1 MTGRQFALLVA
12 LALTWGCSYLF
23 IKVIVDAGVS
33 PIGMAAARTSLG
45 ALSLIPFAWHSRAGF
60 RQSRRAWLLMLGL
73 GLLNFAIPWTLFG
86 VAGKHVPSGV
96 SAVANASAPLWS
108 ALLAAALLHT
118 ERLTIPRVAGLILGF
133 AGVLVLMAGD
143 LAGISGAHAGSI
155 LLILLATLCYGFSSV
170 SIRRWLGDVPAVPLS
185 TVQVGT
191 AAVALSGLSLV
202 SDGFDGAEVET
213 KVWLSILAL
222 GGVGS
227 GLAVV
232 VYMYL
237 IQSVGPVRAS
247 VVTYM
252 IPPVGV
258 FLGWAVL
265 DEAIGW
271 NLGVALL
278 LILAGV
284 ALVQGLKP
292 ARLFARLSPGA
303 RAAAAAA
310 D

>member
-1 MTGRQFALLVA
+1 MTSRQLALLVG
-12 LALTWGCSYLF
+12 LALVWGCSYLF

-45 ALSLIPFAWHSRAGF
+45 ALSLAPFAWHARSGF
-60 RQSRRAWLLMLGL
+60 RQSRWVWVGMVGL
-73 GLLNFAIPWTLFG
+73 GILNFAIPWTLFG

-108 ALLAAALLHT
+108 AILAASLLHT
-118 ERLTIPRVAGLILGF
+118 EKLTAPRVAGLLLGF
-133 AGVLVLMAGD
+133 AGVLVLMANDLGD
-143 LAGISGAHAGSI
+143 VSAAHAGSI
-155 LLILLATLCYGFSSV
+155 AVILLATLCYGFSSV
-170 SIRRWLGDVPAVPLS
+170 SIRRWMDGVSAVPLA
-185 TVQVGT
+185 TVQVAT
-191 AAVALSGLSLV
+191 AGVSLSMLSLATG
-202 SDGFDGAEVET
+202 GFEGADLSRRVL
-213 KVWLSILAL
+213 LSILAL
-222 GGVGS
+222 GGIGS
-227 GLAVV
+227 GVAVV

-237 IQSVGPVRAS
+237 IQSLGPVRAS
-247 VVTYM
+247 VVTYL

-271 NLGVALL
+271 NLAAALV

-284 ALVQGLKP
+284 GLVQGVKVRRFVRWIP
-292 ARLFARLSPGA
+292 GLSAP
-303 RAAAAAA
+303 AAAAS